1 MNAYDE
7 YLILIAPHF
16 LPASNCL
23 CAHRRLRMYVV
34 GRDDFQTIYDSKI
47 ARH

>member
-16 LPASNCL
+16 LEPLIVS
-23 CAHRRLRMYVV
+23 MYAVY
-34 GRDDFQTIYDSKI
+34 DFRTIYEIQNCSSLKSMM
-47 ARH
+47 R